1 MDSLLDQFPT
11 HQTIN
16 DQAYRSFIFQPDR
29 ISVNS
34 RQSLLQANVNDK
46 NTQPDFYFQF
56 SNELR
61 SPLLRVKQLELLRA
75 TIPNAVTSIPI
86 TQGIFFYYRIPA
98 TNAPAEY
105 APDYSLIEPVSIH
118 MVRLLPQEAYNPDN
132 YENASLFGYNKTFAD
147 YEDLVSELNKS
158 TQEDPDFNYQEWE
171 DNTAYPEDSY
181 VLYLD
186 QVYYSANGSAGTA
199 TFNTD
204 DAWVLQQFRPFIPGD
219 ITFSFN
225 ATLNKIVVKGNN
237 AFDDINQIPQYY
249 YLPVG
254 YADINLPFFIQS
266 VITQTAV
273 IKSGGTVRPFTSQE
287 FPTNLPY
294 TLNRRIGFLWAGIFN
309 FDNNEINKVFTDL
322 VEHTFPAPNWQ
333 ETVPIGYNPFLPN
346 YTAEGYADLVNTG
359 NVYLYC
365 DFVGGSTQDTN
376 SEERLL
382 AVVPMN
388 ASNLGIVFGES
399 KIVCPLSKVSE
410 NVYQINITMR
420 TDTAEP
426 FILPTNAYV
435 NLELKL
441 TY

>member
-1 MDSLLDQFPT
+1 MEQLLDQFPT
-11 HQTIN
+11 VQAIN
-16 DQAYRSFIFQPDR
+16 EQSYRSFIFQPDR

-34 RQSLLQANVNDK
+34 RQSLLQANVNDQ

-56 SNELR
+56 TNELR

-75 TIPNAVTSIPI
+75 TIPNAVTSIPV

-98 TNAPAEY
+98 LNAPEDY
-105 APDYSLIEPVSIH
+105 APDYSLIEPSSIH

-132 YENASLFGYNKTFAD
+132 AENPEAFGYNKTFND
-147 YEDLVSELNKS
+147 YEDLVNELNKS
-158 TQEDPDFNYQEWE
+158 TQQDPNFNYEEWE
-171 DNTAYPEDSY
+171 ANTAYPPNSF
-181 VLYLD
+181 VLNQEL
-186 QVYYSANGSAGTA
+186 VYFSANGSNGTA
-199 TFNTD
+199 VFNTD
-204 DAWVLQQFRPFIPGD
+204 SAWVQQLYRPFIPGD

-237 AFDDINQIPQYY
+237 DFDDINGIPQYY

-254 YADINLPFFIQS
+254 YADTNLPFFIQA
-266 VITQTAV
+266 VLTQSSLLA
-273 IKSGGTVRPFTSQE
+273 SQ

-294 TLNRRIGFLWAGIFN
+294 TLNRRIGFLWAGIYNFN
-309 FDNNEINKVFTDL
+309 NNDVDVVVQDL
-322 VEHTFPAPNWQ
+322 EAHTFPAPNWQ
-333 ETVPIGYNPFLPN
+333 TETEPNGYDPFLPN

-376 SEERLL
+376 SDERLL
-382 AVVPMN
+382 AIIPMN

-410 NVYQINITMR
+410 NIYQIKITMR

-441 TY
+441 EY